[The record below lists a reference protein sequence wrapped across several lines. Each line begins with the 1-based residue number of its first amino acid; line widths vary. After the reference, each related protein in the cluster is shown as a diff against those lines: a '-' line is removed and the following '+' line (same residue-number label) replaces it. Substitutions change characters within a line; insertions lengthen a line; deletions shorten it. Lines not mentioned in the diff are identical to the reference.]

1 MSTIFRL
8 SIASLCLLAMLMFDV
23 SQVSAQGR
31 GGAGGGAGRGS
42 GGDDGIGFGAA
53 SGGSKAKG
61 ATSKKFEELLES
73 KTLDAFR
80 GYKTAA
86 IGDGWEI
93 QGKYLHF
100 NGSGGGDIITKET
113 YQDFDLQFEFKVANG
128 GNSGVMYRV
137 SLGDK
142 APYMSGPEYQVL
154 DDTKHKDGA
163 SDLTSTGALYALYA
177 PDKESKKA
185 KASGGRWYKAKI
197 IVEGNKIKHYLSN
210 KKVVEV
216 EINSSD
222 WNTKLGASK
231 FKDWEKF
238 AKNSSG
244 HIAFQDHGD
253 EVWYRNIRIK
263 RLNVD
268 AASNDEPAKLKVE
281 DDEGSKN
288 DGPRSSRNGSR
299 RLPPG
304 GGRSQ
309 SGGAKGGGGK

>member
-1 MSTIFRL
+1 
-8 SIASLCLLAMLMFDV
+8 MLMFDV
-23 SQVSAQGR
+23 SQVSAQSDR
-31 GGAGGGAGRGS
+31 GGGLSLGGEDAPV
-42 GGDDGIGFGAA
+42 A
-53 SGGSKAKG
+53 SGKKSKKG
-61 ATSKKFEELLES
+61 ATSKKFEELLSS
-73 KTLDAFR
+73 KTLDSFR
-80 GYKTAA
+80 GYQNDA

-100 NGSGGGDIITKET
+100 DGSGGGDIITKET
-113 YQDFDLQFEFKVANG
+113 YKDFELQFEFKVAVG

-142 APYMSGPEYQVL
+142 APYLSGPEYQVL
-154 DDTKHKDGA
+154 DDSKHKDGG
-163 SDLTSTGALYALYA
+163 SELTSAGALYALYA
-177 PDKESKKA
+177 PDKESKKT

-197 IVEGNKIKHYLSN
+197 IVEGNKIRHYFNN
-210 KKVVEV
+210 KKVVEA

-253 EVWYRNIRIK
+253 EVWFRNIRIK

-268 AASNDEPAKLKVE
+268 ALADGNSARNNSSVMGEKKEKPKVKLSPRAQAIMNA
-281 DDEGSKN
+281 GRSKN
-288 DGPRSSRNGSR
+288 TT
-299 RLPPG
+299 
-304 GGRSQ
+304 
-309 SGGAKGGGGK
+309 GGGGGGDDKDKSKSGGGK